1 MSRFGTSAQFD
12 PFAPIREPYLGQR
25 TTEPD
30 PRIFDPAGEARGRCL
45 PGESPEGLDRPRR
58 AGLAGE
64 RAMAFGP
71 GPPER
76 HRTRRCFAPRQGL
89 PPGQEHRPPSLRRGG
104 REPLDRG
111 EGPRGRARGRP
122 PGPGPHPVR
131 GRLPVVPAPPRHHRR
146 CQIRGRSSRSALRV
160 AGLVDLRRRLRP
172 IDRRLPRPLGPALLR
187 TVEQPVDPPHPGRS
201 EMNAPPC
208 PACGTVAKGL
218 QARGL
223 PTIRVGGGST
233 WPVEEGEW
241 NPLPPG
247 SGGRPGDRASAHRIA
262 RRIKR
267 LRSGDPR

>member
-76 HRTRRCFAPRQGL
+76 HRTRGCFAPRQGL

-146 CQIRGRSSRSALRV
+146 CRIRGRSSRSALRV

-187 TVEQPVDPPHPGRS
+187 TVEQPVAPPHPGRS
-201 EMNAPPC
+201 EMNAPP
-208 PACGTVAKGL
+208 PARPAGRSRKAS
-218 QARGL
+218 R
-223 PTIRVGGGST
+223 PGGCRQFA
-233 WPVEEGEW
+233 
-241 NPLPPG
+241 
-247 SGGRPGDRASAHRIA
+247 SGVGRPGPSKRVSGTPCLREAAGGRVIGHRLIE
-262 RRIKR
+262 
-267 LRSGDPR
+267 LLEE